1 MPDHGTKHIIMLSI
15 IIIQLLYKSYICS
28 VPSSTLPKLGTKN
41 LYMPRDFR
49 KLENGTKII
58 LNAYFI
64 PYVNICLHQTADAT
78 SATPRQNKNA
88 NPLHIVVPPSPIPFS
103 FIRFR
108 SVPVRLVSFDRLGT
122 RPSAPSHGASFA
134 CYTADN

>member
-1 MPDHGTKHIIMLSI
+1 MS
-15 IIIQLLYKSYICS
+15 
-28 VPSSTLPKLGTKN
+28 
-41 LYMPRDFR
+41 RDFR
-49 KLENGTKII
+49 KLEIGTKII

-88 NPLHIVVPPSPIPFS
+88 NPLHIVVPPSPTPFS

-108 SVPVRLVSFDRLGT
+108 SVPVRLVSFDRMGRPYNYFDSTNLEAVRSPTWGQLG
-122 RPSAPSHGASFA
+122 RQPGGI
-134 CYTADN
+134 

>member
-1 MPDHGTKHIIMLSI
+1 MS
-15 IIIQLLYKSYICS
+15 
-28 VPSSTLPKLGTKN
+28 
-41 LYMPRDFR
+41 RDFR

-64 PYVNICLHQTADAT
+64 PYVNICLHKTADAT

-88 NPLHIVVPPSPIPFS
+88 NPLHIVVPPSPTPFS
-103 FIRFR
+103 FIHFR

-122 RPSAPSHGASFA
+122 RPSAPVAWGVLRLLCRGQLTDSDWGLPRVKRQIRWIYPF
-134 CYTADN
+134 